1 MVRIQYEVDQIEAQ
15 KKFLLKAR
23 KMERNL
29 KREVGRLNRIFTN
42 YIAEFSDS
50 SAENAD
56 PKAGLSEKA
65 VRKNLKKI
73 LRLFGVDEEKIKD
86 LAQINFEDLA
96 CNLKDVINHNYGALK
111 MGWKEFLK
119 KRIMQKL
126 GIGLKATLTDTQGF
140 NLGKRGARFK
150 GNHPVY
156 LYIKEFK
163 KMMAEGQFQL
173 KANQP
178 LRIMMKEF
186 STVYEVKTREDPHFK
201 FDIAQFT

>member
-73 LRLFGVDEEKIKD
+73 LRLFRVDEK
-86 LAQINFEDLA
+86 N
-96 CNLKDVINHNYGALK
+96 
-111 MGWKEFLK
+111 
-119 KRIMQKL
+119 
-126 GIGLKATLTDTQGF
+126 
-140 NLGKRGARFK
+140 
-150 GNHPVY
+150 
-156 LYIKEFK
+156 
-163 KMMAEGQFQL
+163 
-173 KANQP
+173 
-178 LRIMMKEF
+178 
-186 STVYEVKTREDPHFK
+186 
-201 FDIAQFT
+201 